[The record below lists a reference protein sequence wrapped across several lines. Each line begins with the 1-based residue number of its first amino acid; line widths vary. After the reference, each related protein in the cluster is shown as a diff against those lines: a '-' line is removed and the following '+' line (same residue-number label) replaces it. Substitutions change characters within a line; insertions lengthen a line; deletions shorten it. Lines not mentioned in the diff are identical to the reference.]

1 MIYIEMNPMEK
12 FRASRC
18 HAFPA
23 LFLIAGATALQGQT
37 IIEHGVIDGKTAA
50 AAAAAGTSIVGIL
63 GQINRTVE
71 KKMEPPPPAAKP
83 KPRVPPSPQDEGAR
97 LPDVPRP
104 SGSIASAVPSTPK
117 PEHEQV
123 SFSLIVE
130 GMDRD
135 ELVRLFGKPSMSVS
149 GVESS
154 ALFET
159 YWYQTA
165 TESITVVLRNGKVS
179 SVIRVEKA
187 SSAA

>member
-1 MIYIEMNPMEK
+1 
-12 FRASRC
+12 
-18 HAFPA
+18 
-23 LFLIAGATALQGQT
+23 
-37 IIEHGVIDGKTAA
+37 
-50 AAAAAGTSIVGIL
+50 
-63 GQINRTVE
+63 
-71 KKMEPPPPAAKP
+71 
-83 KPRVPPSPQDEGAR
+83 
-97 LPDVPRP
+97 
-104 SGSIASAVPSTPK
+104 
-117 PEHEQV
+117 
-123 SFSLIVE
+123 
-130 GMDRD
+130 MDRD